1 VANGRTLAP
10 PVRFDSHDPLDKI
23 HARCFIDSTIPGAD
37 RDGAGATQAFGEQDR
52 EDVMALT
59 HSDAIEVKR
68 IQGKGRGVFARRVI
82 REGEVIERV
91 PVLVLPRAEAQNG
104 SGSSRL
110 SVYCF
115 EWGRGTVAVA
125 LGYGSLYNH
134 SYKPNARY
142 DDESAQTKV
151 FTAIREIAAGE
162 EITVNYNGEPE
173 DGSPV
178 WFKVLTNE
186 KSQSL

>member
-1 VANGRTLAP
+1 MGRVQLN
-10 PVRFDSHDPLDKI
+10 
-23 HARCFIDSTIPGAD
+23 
-37 RDGAGATQAFGEQDR
+37 ATQAFSDQDR

-59 HSDAIEVKR
+59 QSDAIEVKR
-68 IQGKGRGVFARRVI
+68 VQGKGRGVFARRLI

-91 PVLVLPRAEAQNG
+91 PVLVLPLAEINNG
-104 SGSSRL
+104 SGPTRL
-110 SVYCF
+110 SGYCF
-115 EWGRGTVAVA
+115 EWRRGTVAVA

-151 FTAIREIAAGE
+151 FTAIREIPAGE
-162 EITVNYNGEPE
+162 EITINYNGEPE
-173 DGSPV
+173 DEAPV

-186 KSQSL
+186 KSQSS